1 MKNKLAR
8 IEKKESNDNSLPPF
22 MQADPYQRRD
32 QERSSSISKPPPTAS
47 EEEIDEDLKK
57 AIELSLKEAERSK
70 NAYGAGYAPPQ
81 REEKKA
87 TPPPAPVQQDEQD
100 DPDLAAAI
108 AASLQEMKISQNY
121 ASQSR
126 SYRAPTSTDLST
138 AEMENILLF
147 STLMDRIRASSGE
160 VGNDPEINALY
171 TQIGAIQPKLVKS
184 LDETNRKHRKYW
196 LDMG

>member
-70 NAYGAGYAPPQ
+70 SAYGAGYAPPQ
-81 REEKKA
+81 RVERKA
-87 TPPPAPVQQDEQD
+87 TPPPVQQDEQE

-108 AASLQEMKISQNY
+108 AASLQDMNISQNY

-160 VGNDPEINALY
+160 IGNDPEINALY

-184 LDETNRKHRKYW
+184 LDETNRKHRKY
-196 LDMG
+196 